1 MSDFI
6 KDGVAC
12 ISPILAG
19 AATAAVSAPE
29 WVSIICTAA
38 TTIVVCGI
46 KIYRLIRDRDK
57 DLKQKDEKSDNS
69 EDKNE

>member
-1 MSDFI
+1 MSNFI

-12 ISPILAG
+12 ISPILAS
-19 AATAAVSAPE
+19 AATTSVSAPE
-29 WVSIICTAA
+29 WVSIACTAA

-57 DLKQKDEKSDNS
+57 DLKQIDEKIDNS
-69 EDKNE
+69 EDKDE